1 MKTQTLKIP
10 KLNINRL
17 NEQST
22 HFQTSRTRLN
32 SEGLGYTFR
41 ACKEK
46 ISKSYNQRDDYIYE
60 LNNTLKI
67 NYEMISIMLKTQ
79 NIPNLSEKM
88 IKIKELQSRR
98 EKLNKNKRDLR
109 MKILI
114 NSQIKEEAK
123 RRKEENISA
132 YVDKIECLNENGK
145 KKNITYKRNQKKFDE
160 VEIYVNKKCDKLYK
174 WKKNFNDFEILPFIY
189 DNESFLYQKRELYSM
204 IKSLN
209 VEIEIVLRE
218 NVALKQRENYIE
230 DNNSTS
236 SHNKYSD
243 IVKSYTVKNKYLT
256 SYKNSLFDMFNILTA
271 KVQVS
276 NVKNNIMK
284 CIDSNNSNNRS
295 LISDIAIDSS
305 MCKNPNNVWDI
316 SCIEHTD
323 DNN

>member
-1 MKTQTLKIP
+1 
-10 KLNINRL
+10 
-17 NEQST
+17 
-22 HFQTSRTRLN
+22 
-32 SEGLGYTFR
+32 
-41 ACKEK
+41 
-46 ISKSYNQRDDYIYE
+46 
-60 LNNTLKI
+60 
-67 NYEMISIMLKTQ
+67 
-79 NIPNLSEKM
+79 
-88 IKIKELQSRR
+88 
-98 EKLNKNKRDLR
+98 
-109 MKILI
+109 
-114 NSQIKEEAK
+114 
-123 RRKEENISA
+123 
-132 YVDKIECLNENGK
+132 
-145 KKNITYKRNQKKFDE
+145 
-160 VEIYVNKKCDKLYK
+160 
-174 WKKNFNDFEILPFIY
+174 
-189 DNESFLYQKRELYSM
+189 M

-316 SCIEHTD
+316 S
-323 DNN
+323 

>member
-1 MKTQTLKIP
+1 
-10 KLNINRL
+10 
-17 NEQST
+17 
-22 HFQTSRTRLN
+22 
-32 SEGLGYTFR
+32 
-41 ACKEK
+41 
-46 ISKSYNQRDDYIYE
+46 
-60 LNNTLKI
+60 
-67 NYEMISIMLKTQ
+67 
-79 NIPNLSEKM
+79 
-88 IKIKELQSRR
+88 
-98 EKLNKNKRDLR
+98 
-109 MKILI
+109 MKILVD
-114 NSQIKEEAK
+114 SQIKEEAK

-174 WKKNFNDFEILPFIY
+174 WKKNFNNFEILPFIY
-189 DNESFLYQKRELYSM
+189 ANESYLYQKRELYSI
-204 IKSLN
+204 IKTLST
-209 VEIEIVLRE
+209 EIEIVLRE
-218 NVALKQRENYIE
+218 NVALKQRENSIE

-256 SYKNSLFDMFNILTA
+256 SYKNSLFDMFNTLTA

-284 CIDSNNSNNRS
+284 CIDTSNNRS

-305 MCKNPNNVWDI
+305 MSKNPNNVWDI

-323 DNN
+323 ENN

>member
-1 MKTQTLKIP
+1 
-10 KLNINRL
+10 
-17 NEQST
+17 
-22 HFQTSRTRLN
+22 
-32 SEGLGYTFR
+32 
-41 ACKEK
+41 
-46 ISKSYNQRDDYIYE
+46 
-60 LNNTLKI
+60 
-67 NYEMISIMLKTQ
+67 
-79 NIPNLSEKM
+79 
-88 IKIKELQSRR
+88 
-98 EKLNKNKRDLR
+98 
-109 MKILI
+109 
-114 NSQIKEEAK
+114 
-123 RRKEENISA
+123 
-132 YVDKIECLNENGK
+132 
-145 KKNITYKRNQKKFDE
+145 
-160 VEIYVNKKCDKLYK
+160 
-174 WKKNFNDFEILPFIY
+174 
-189 DNESFLYQKRELYSM
+189 M

-305 MCKNPNNVWDI
+305 MCKNPNNVLDI